1 MNTKN
6 ESKMKKLI
14 IISLAVI
21 FFSCSRTQEVALVQ
35 ISTIDAL
42 LTGLYD
48 GAIPLDE
55 MVQNGNFGIGTFDK
69 LDGEMIILDGVVYQI
84 KADGKVY
91 QPALDLTTPF
101 FTVTKFEEPDSSFT
115 FSPATFKEFEK
126 FSDDL
131 INNKNL
137 FYAVK
142 VSGNFKYVKTRSVP
156 PQTKPYKPLS
166 EVTKNQ
172 SLFEKE
178 NVAGTIVGFRFPQFA
193 SGINVP
199 GYHLHFISGDK
210 TFGGHVLDLSFENC
224 KVEILP
230 LHNFKMMLPESSEFS
245 EADLKKNR
253 AEELNR
259 VEK

>member
-1 MNTKN
+1 
-6 ESKMKKLI
+6 MKKFLTSLLLI
-14 IISLAVI
+14 
-21 FFSCSRTQEVALVQ
+21 FSFAFGCTSVQQNFVTQV
-35 ISTIDAL
+35 STIDAL
-42 LTGLYD
+42 FSGLYD
-48 GAIPLDE
+48 GNINLSQITKHGD
-55 MVQNGNFGIGTFDK
+55 FGIGTFDK

-91 QPALDLTTPF
+91 QPAKNLTTPF

-115 FSPATFKEFEK
+115 FSSTTFKEFEK
-126 FSDDL
+126 SSDDL

-142 VSGNFKYVKTRSVP
+142 VNGNFKYVKTRSVP
-156 PQTKPYKPLS
+156 SQTKPYKPLS

-178 NVAGTIVGFRFPQFA
+178 NVSGTIVGFRFPQFA

-199 GYHLHFISGDK
+199 GYHLHFISDDK

-230 LHNFKMMLPESSEFS
+230 LYNFKMMLPESSEFG

-253 AEELNR
+253 TEELNK

>member
-1 MNTKN
+1 
-6 ESKMKKLI
+6 MKRLTLLLI
-14 IISLAVI
+14 AVT
-21 FFSCSRTQEVALVQ
+21 FFACSSTNQTTLVQ
-35 ISTIDAL
+35 VSTIDAL
-42 LTGLYD
+42 LIGLYD
-48 GAIPLDE
+48 GVMPLHE
-55 MVQNGNFGIGTFDK
+55 MIQHGNFGIGTFDQ

-91 QPALDLTTPF
+91 QPGKNLTTPF
-101 FTVTKFEEPDSSFT
+101 FTVTKFEEPDSFFT
-115 FSPATFKEFEK
+115 FSSLTFKEFEK
-126 FSDDL
+126 SFDDL

-137 FYAVK
+137 FYAIK

-156 PQTKPYKPLS
+156 SQNKPYKPLS

-178 NVAGTIVGFRFPQFA
+178 NVSGIIVGFRFPAFA

-199 GYHLHFISGDK
+199 GYHLHFISDDK

-224 KVEILP
+224 RVEILP
-230 LHNFKMMLPESSEFS
+230 LHNFKMMLPESSEFG

-253 AEELNR
+253 TEELNK

>member
-1 MNTKN
+1 MDIKN
-6 ESKMKKLI
+6 ESEMKKLI
-14 IISLAVI
+14 ILSLSVI
-21 FFSCSRTQEVALVQ
+21 FFACSSTNEISLVQ
-35 ISTIDAL
+35 VSTIDAL
-42 LTGLYD
+42 LAGLYD
-48 GAIPLDE
+48 GVIPLDK
-55 MVQNGNFGIGTFDK
+55 MVQNGDFGIGTFDK

-91 QPALDLTTPF
+91 QPAKNLTTPF
-101 FTVTKFEEPDSSFT
+101 FTVTKFFQPDSSFT
-115 FSPATFKEFEK
+115 FSSTTFKEFEK

-137 FYAVK
+137 FYAIK

-156 PQTKPYKPLS
+156 LQNKPYKPLS

-178 NVAGTIVGFRFPQFA
+178 NVSGTIVGFRFPAFA

-199 GYHLHFISGDK
+199 GYHLHFISDDK

-230 LHNFKMMLPESSEFS
+230 LHNFKMMLPENSEFG
-245 EADLKKNR
+245 EADLNKNR
-253 AEELNR
+253 TEELNK

>member
-1 MNTKN
+1 
-6 ESKMKKLI
+6 MKKFL
-14 IISLAVI
+14 ISLLLI
-21 FFSCSRTQEVALVQ
+21 FSFAFGCTSFQQNFVTQV
-35 ISTIDAL
+35 STIDAL
-42 LTGLYD
+42 LSGLYEGTTTLKEVIKHGD
-48 GAIPLDE
+48 
-55 MVQNGNFGIGTFDK
+55 FGIGTFDK
-69 LDGEMIILDGVVYQI
+69 LDGEMIILDGIVYQI

-91 QPALDLTTPF
+91 QPSHDLTTPF

-115 FSPATFKEFEK
+115 FSSTTFKEFEK
-126 FSDDL
+126 SSDDL

-137 FYAVK
+137 FYAIK
-142 VSGNFKYVKTRSVP
+142 MSGNFKYVKTRSVP
-156 PQTKPYKPLS
+156 SQTKPYKPLN

-172 SLFEKE
+172 SVFEKE
-178 NVAGTIVGFRFPQFA
+178 NVSGTTVGFRSPQFA

-199 GYHLHFISGDK
+199 GYHLHFISDDK

-230 LHNFKMMLPESSEFS
+230 LHNFKMLLPESSEFG

-253 AEELNR
+253 ADELNK